1 MKSPWLKLA
10 AAALVLALPACAA
23 AGLEASDTVVRTA
36 PPVASAAMAE
46 AIPAQER
53 QSTTGS
59 GDRVICR
66 TQGGSGTRIFK
77 VKVCKTAAEWE
88 AQRVGAKD
96 ELDRH
101 QRPQATR

>member
-1 MKSPWLKLA
+1 MKSSLFSLG
-10 AAALVLALPACAA
+10 AAALILAVPACAA
-23 AGLEASDTVVRTA
+23 PGLQASDTVVRVA

-46 AIPAQER
+46 PPPPQAR

-59 GDRVICR
+59 PDRVICR
-66 TQGGSGTRIFK
+66 TQGGSGTRIL
-77 VKVCKTAAEWE
+77 VAKVCKTAAEWE
-88 AQRVGAKD
+88 AQRLGAKD